1 MVFALA
7 KFVKRSMTLPTSNSA
22 YLWKR
27 PACLFCVPLFA
38 RHSMRSSL
46 VLPSGTDDLFMFHS
60 PQSFSTS
67 DFHVSLFGPLAVSL
81 TYLF

>member
-1 MVFALA
+1 MCAL
-7 KFVKRSMTLPTSNSA
+7 VQ
-22 YLWKR
+22 
-27 PACLFCVPLFA
+27 PAIQPIFGSDQLAFFCVPLFA

-67 DFHVSLFGPLAVSL
+67 DFYVSPFGPLAVSL